1 MTPPRVIAF
10 RACGAALV
18 LMTLA
23 GCNMLRR
30 IPMPPRR
37 TTLESQLI
45 ELPAQTISNHL
56 IVETRW
62 DKKGPY
68 HFLIDTGASV
78 TLVSPELAARY
89 SDTSAPPIPQ
99 TQVRVK
105 AADGST
111 ALLPAVTLRRLSLGQ
126 ARFERVPA
134 LVYDCSALSAHFGI
148 KIDGV
153 LGFPLFRDTL
163 LTLDYP
169 RSRVLLVPNSSPP
182 PSLPGSTILF
192 NNASRTPLI
201 PVTLGDETF
210 IALIDSGSDGALNL
224 NPVGLHATFD
234 YGPRPGPALATLTG
248 DRPQQVGRVTQSLQ
262 IGGYTF
268 LHPLVAL
275 TDDLASLGGDVLK
288 NFTVTFDQRRSQVT
302 FYRESAAPILMPS
315 RRSAGLSFDKTP
327 VYWRITSVVP
337 GSPAE
342 TAGIQAGDLW
352 TRIEG
357 ELIAGWNLRRYEE
370 LTANAKSITF
380 TFLRGTREQDTS
392 VAVFDLVP

>member
-1 MTPPRVIAF
+1 MTSSRVIALLSV
-10 RACGAALV
+10 CGALFV
-18 LMTLA
+18 A
-23 GCNMLRR
+23 GCSMLRR
-30 IPMPPRR
+30 VPMPPRS

-45 ELPAQTISNHL
+45 ELPAQTISNYL
-56 IVETRW
+56 IVETHW

-89 SDTSAPPIPQ
+89 SDTSAPPIPAAE
-99 TQVRVK
+99 VSVK
-105 AADGST
+105 SADGNRT
-111 ALLPAVTLRRLSLGQ
+111 LLPPVTLRRFFLGQ

-134 LVYDCSALSAHFGI
+134 LVYDCHTLSAHFGI

-182 PSLPGSTILF
+182 PVLPGSTIQF
-192 NNASRTPLI
+192 DNASRTPLI

-210 IALIDSGSDGALNL
+210 IALIDSGSDGTLNL

-234 YGPRPGPALATLTG
+234 YGPRPGLAVATLTG
-248 DRPQQVGRVTQSLQ
+248 DRPQQVGRVAQPLQ
-262 IGGYTF
+262 IGSYTF
-268 LHPLVAL
+268 MHPIVAL
-275 TDDLASLGGDVLK
+275 TDDLASLGGAVLK

-302 FYRESAAPILMPS
+302 FYRESSAPILTPS
-315 RRSAGLSFDKTP
+315 RRSAGLSFDKNP
-327 VYWRITSVVP
+327 VYWRVTHVVP

-342 TAGIQAGDLW
+342 AAGIQPGDLC
-352 TRIEG
+352 TRIDG
-357 ELIAGWNLRRYEE
+357 EPVTSWNLRRYEE
-370 LTANAKSITF
+370 LTASAKTIAF
-380 TFLRGTREQDTS
+380 TFLRGTREQATS